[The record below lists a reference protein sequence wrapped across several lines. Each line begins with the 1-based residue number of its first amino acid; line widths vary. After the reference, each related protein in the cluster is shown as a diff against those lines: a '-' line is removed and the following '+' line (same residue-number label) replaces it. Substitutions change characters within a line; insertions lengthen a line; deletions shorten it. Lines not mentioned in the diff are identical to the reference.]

1 MKKLYEKIV
10 VFLREAYQEFKKVRW
25 PSREELIGLTVAV
38 FICSIILMVFL
49 AVIDKAFFTLVKF
62 ILG

>member
-1 MKKLYEKIV
+1 MKKFYEKIV
-10 VFLREAYQEFKKVRW
+10 VFLKEAYQEFKKVRW
-25 PSREELIGLTVAV
+25 PSREELIGLTIAV

-49 AVIDKAFFTLVKF
+49 AVIDKGFFSLVKL